1 MSVPDRP
8 ERLGLLRSFNWAIEG
23 VVWALR
29 HERNMQVHM
38 AAAVAVI
45 VAGLVFSVSRVE
57 LLLILGAI
65 TFVIVAE
72 LFNTAVEEIVDH
84 LVEGH
89 HLEAKIAK
97 DVAAGGVL
105 IASMNALAV
114 AYLVFY
120 DDIIRWPY
128 RILYELRIS
137 EIDLI
142 VAGLALVCLIVVTVK
157 AATHQAS
164 YLRGGWPS
172 GHAAVAFGAWVAVTA
187 LAVRTPYAAPIS
199 AVALVMAFL
208 TAQSRVQTKVHNTLQ
223 VIAGALLGTL
233 VMLVVLGAFRLL

>member
-1 MSVPDRP
+1 MPVPERP
-8 ERLGLLRSFNWAIEG
+8 PRLGLLQSFNWAIAG

-29 HERNMQVHM
+29 HERNMQVHV
-38 AAAVAVI
+38 AAAVAVVI
-45 VAGLVFSVSRVE
+45 ASLFFSVSRVE
-57 LLLILGAI
+57 LLLVLGAI

-89 HLEAKIAK
+89 RREAKIAK
-97 DVAAGGVL
+97 DVAAGAVL

-120 DDIIRWPY
+120 DDIVNWPY
-128 RILYELRIS
+128 RILYGLRIS
-137 EIDLI
+137 DIDLI
-142 VAGLALVCLIVVTVK
+142 VAGLALVLLIVITVK
-157 AATHQAS
+157 AATRQRF

-172 GHAAVAFGAWVAVTA
+172 GHAAVAFAAWVAVTA
-187 LAVRTPYAAPIS
+187 LAVRTAYAAPIS

-208 TAQSRVQTKVHNTLQ
+208 TAQSRVQTGAHNTLQ

-233 VMLVVLGAFRLL
+233 VMLVVMGVFHPF